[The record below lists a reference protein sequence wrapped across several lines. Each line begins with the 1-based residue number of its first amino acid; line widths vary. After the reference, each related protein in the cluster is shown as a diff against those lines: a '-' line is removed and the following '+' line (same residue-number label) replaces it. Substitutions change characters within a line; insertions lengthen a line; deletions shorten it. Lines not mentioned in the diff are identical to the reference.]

1 MRWRAVCRIGL
12 SIKRLQAGEVKRVI
26 KFNTLLRVV
35 STVGMSLILV
45 HPAAGESVLN
55 FARTTVSDQLSAGI
69 AVTNPT
75 STYADVQFTLYSLDG
90 NTVSSG
96 LVNPVRYR
104 VAPRGKI
111 SMRATEIFAASRVEG
126 WVQATSS
133 TSGLLGF
140 YFTGDANSSLE
151 GTEASPAFAS
161 QMIPIIRGNQIS
173 DAELVILNPG
183 AADSNVTITFFTAR
197 GQEAATVNPRLAA
210 RGALKLRPSAVVPA
224 AITGDL
230 SVRISSSAPVAAAA
244 VIQTPDSF
252 LVVAGQT
259 TDQPAS
265 VRVAPHFVRQRGYD
279 PLIVLAN
286 PNALPVDV
294 TISVFSET
302 GGPVHLSLAGRP
314 GKSFVVPANG
324 SLTLD
329 TLAITGVFFLPTI
342 DGWLRID
349 SANVALTGVLIL
361 SQGSRLNVSSLQ
373 SNALSRMVYSQISQT
388 DVSFTG
394 LALVNPSPQAADVQ
408 VSLIQEDGRTFA
420 QKKLSIPA
428 NSKFSSLLR
437 DILPNSTGQ
446 GGYVFVQSS
455 AALYGIGMLGSS
467 NGRFLTSVPPWRSSD
482 TFLPSPIASRPAII
496 SVDPGTDIRA
506 GMTVQV
512 NVANVAGDPV
522 FLLNGQTL
530 ASRLLLPSTF
540 AVEVPAVE
548 AGSAN
553 LSVRSNGL
561 ESAPVPVLVLP
572 PDNLPT
578 HALAGGVFYQ
588 KLDVTDAGLD
598 LSHPVM
604 VPVRNARVE
613 AFDRSAQAVVA
624 VGETDNRGR
633 FRIPV
638 PFEPDLTIRVLSRL
652 RLGDLRV
659 TDNTSGNALYSISF
673 DIDARDPLGTVV
685 LVDNSRVSGAFNI
698 LEVVERGN
706 ETMRMADEAIIPPP
720 VNIFWST
727 RNTNNLSNNTAFI
740 LGDRADDSDE
750 YDDSVI
756 AHEYAHM
763 LAARFSRDDSPGGP
777 HGLGDMLD
785 PRIAWSEGWA
795 NFFSSAVRND
805 AIYRDSMGVNGT
817 RILRYDLE
825 ENIPPGD
832 KPGYWSEASVQ
843 SLLWDLYDDHEDAAD
858 DVQYPL
864 SMIWGAFTDL
874 KNDHYVYL
882 PYFLDH
888 FLERNPSATDAVRT
902 MVQYRSIDFQ
912 PSVRPSVTNPFPR
925 PIDVG
930 ETVTGIVDSLS
941 SKRTNLIQS
950 AHFFSFTTGGG
961 AASIRMDIVG
971 LGTGNNPNAND
982 LDLFLMDSNGK
993 LMDRSDRGLN
1003 GQSELIAIK
1012 LPAGTY
1018 VVEVRSYYTKAETGS
1033 LVFNSG
1039 QYRLTALVQ

>member
-1 MRWRAVCRIGL
+1 M
-12 SIKRLQAGEVKRVI
+12 RVI

-35 STVGMSLILV
+35 STVGMFFVLI
-45 HPAAGESVLN
+45 HPAAGQSLLN
-55 FARTTVSDQLSAGI
+55 FARTTVSDQLTAGI

-75 STYADVQFTLYSLDG
+75 SAYADVQFTLYGFDG
-90 NTVSSG
+90 NAVSSG

-104 VAPRGKI
+104 VAPKGKI
-111 SMRATEIFAASRVEG
+111 SMKATQIFAASRVEG

-140 YFTGDANSSLE
+140 YFTGDASSSLE
-151 GTEASPAFAS
+151 GTEASPAFVA
-161 QMIPIIRGNQIS
+161 QTIPVIRSNQIG

-183 AADSNVTITFFTAR
+183 AADSNVTMTFFTAR
-197 GQEAATVNPRLAA
+197 GQEAATVNQRLAA
-210 RGALKLRPSAVVPA
+210 HGALKLRPSAIVPP

-244 VIQTPDSF
+244 LIQTPDSF
-252 LVVAGQT
+252 LFVAGQT
-259 TDQPAS
+259 VDQPAS
-265 VRVAPHFVRQRGYD
+265 IRVAPHFVRQSGYD
-279 PLIVLAN
+279 PLLVLTN
-286 PNALPVDV
+286 PNASPVDV
-294 TISVFSET
+294 NISAFSET
-302 GGPVHLSLAGRP
+302 GGPVHPSLAGRAP
-314 GKSFVVPANG
+314 RSFVVPANG

-329 TLAITGVFFLPTI
+329 TTIITGLFFLPTI

-349 SANVALTGVLIL
+349 TANVALNGVLLL
-361 SQGSRLNVSSLQ
+361 SQGSRLSVSSLQ
-373 SNALSRMVYSQISQT
+373 SNALNRMVYSQISQT
-388 DVSFTG
+388 DASFTG
-394 LALVNPSPQAADVQ
+394 LALVNPSAQATDVQ

-420 QKKLSIPA
+420 QKTLSIAA
-428 NSKFSSLLR
+428 NSKFSALLR
-437 DILPNSTGQ
+437 DILPTSPGQ

-455 AALYGIGMLGSS
+455 AALYGIGMLGTS
-467 NGRFLTSVPPWRSSD
+467 NGRFLTSVAPRASAD
-482 TFLPSPIASRPAII
+482 AFLPSPVASRPAII
-496 SVDPGTDIRA
+496 SVDPRIDVRPGT
-506 GMTVQV
+506 TLQV
-512 NVANVAGDPV
+512 KVINVVGDPV
-522 FLLNGQTL
+522 FSLNGQTIS
-530 ASRLLLPSTF
+530 SRLLPPAAF
-540 AVEVPAVE
+540 AVDIPALE

-561 ESAPVPVLVLP
+561 ESAPFALFVLP

-578 HALAGGVFYQ
+578 QALAGDVFFQ

-598 LSHPVM
+598 LGHPVM

-613 AFDRSAQAVVA
+613 AVDRSSQAIVA
-624 VGETDNRGR
+624 VGETDNQGR

-652 RLGDLRV
+652 RFGDLRV
-659 TDNTSGNALYSISF
+659 TDNTTGNALYSISL
-673 DIDARDPLGTVV
+673 DIDAREPLGTLV

-698 LEVVERGN
+698 LEVVQRGN
-706 ETMRMADEAIIPPP
+706 ETVRMADDTVVPSP
-720 VNIFWST
+720 VNIFWSP
-727 RNTNNLSNNTAFI
+727 RNTKALIGATFFNLGNNTAYI

-763 LAARFSRDDSPGGP
+763 LAARFSRDDSPGGS
-777 HGLGDMLD
+777 HSVGDMLD
-785 PRIAWSEGWA
+785 PRVAWSEGWA

-825 ENIPPGD
+825 ENIPAGD
-832 KPGYWSEASVQ
+832 RPGYWSEASVQ
-843 SLLWDLYDDHEDAAD
+843 SLLWDLYDDHEDTAD
-858 DVQYPL
+858 DVQFPFSL
-864 SMIWGAFTDL
+864 IWGAFTDL
-874 KNDHYVYL
+874 KNDRFVYL

-888 FLERNPSATDAVRT
+888 FLERNSSATDALRS

-925 PIDVG
+925 PVAVG

-941 SKRTNLIQS
+941 SKRTNLVQS
-950 AHFFSFTTGGG
+950 AHFFSFTTVEG
-961 AASIRMDIVG
+961 AASIRLEITG
-971 LGTGNNPNAND
+971 LGPGNNPNAND

-993 LMDRSDRGLN
+993 LLDRSDRGLN
-1003 GQSELIAIK
+1003 GQSELIPIK
-1012 LPAGTY
+1012 LSAGTY

-1039 QYRLTALVQ
+1039 QYRLTVLVQ